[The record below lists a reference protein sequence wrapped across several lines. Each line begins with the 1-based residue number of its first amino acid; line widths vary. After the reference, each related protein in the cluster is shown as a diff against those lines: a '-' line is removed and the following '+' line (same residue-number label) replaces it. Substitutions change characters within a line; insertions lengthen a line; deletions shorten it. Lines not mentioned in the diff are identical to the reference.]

1 MTDAATLTRSRTL
14 KTATH
19 NTHDRLDKAIM
30 AGRPFENRERY
41 GLFLAVQQPFH
52 RDIDAL
58 YDDERLTALIPD
70 LAERRRLAQ
79 IEQDMMDLGLTIPA
93 SDEAPRL
100 SNQTDLPTALGWLY
114 VAEGSNLGAAF
125 LFKMALKLGLSDS
138 LGARHLAGHPD
149 GRANHW
155 RQFTGALDGLDLT
168 PEEEGRMIAGANAA
182 FERVHGLVKDVFS

>member
-79 IEQDMMDLGLTIPA
+79 IEQDMMDLGLTISA

-125 LFKMALKLGLSDS
+125 LFKMALKLGLSES
-138 LGARHLAGHPD
+138 FGARHLAGHPD

-155 RQFTGALDGLDLT
+155 RQFTRALDGLNLT
-168 PEEEGRMIAGANAA
+168 PEEEGRVIAGANAA
-182 FERVHGLVKDVFS
+182 FERVHGLVKEVFS

>member
-1 MTDAATLTRSRTL
+1 MTDALTLTRSRTL

-30 AGRPFENRERY
+30 AGRPFESRERY

-58 YDDERLTALIPD
+58 YDDERLTAPIPD

-79 IEQDMMDLGLTIPA
+79 IEQDLMDLGLTIPA

-100 SNQTDLPTALGWLY
+100 SSQTDLPTALGWLY

-125 LFKMALKLGLSDS
+125 LFKMALKLGLSES
-138 LGARHLAGHPD
+138 FGARHLAGHPD

-155 RQFTGALDGLDLT
+155 RQFTRALDGLNLT
-168 PEEEGRMIAGANAA
+168 PEEEGRVIAGANAA
-182 FERVHGLVKDVFS
+182 FERVHRLVKEVFS

>member
-1 MTDAATLTRSRTL
+1 MIALSRRSWVLWVAVFRV
-14 KTATH
+14 
-19 NTHDRLDKAIM
+19 
-30 AGRPFENRERY
+30 RERY

-58 YDDERLTALIPD
+58 YDDERLTAPIPD

-79 IEQDMMDLGLTIPA
+79 IEQDLMDLGLTIPA

-100 SNQTDLPTALGWLY
+100 SSQTDLPTALGWLY

-125 LFKMALKLGLSDS
+125 LFKMALKLGLSES
-138 LGARHLAGHPD
+138 FGARHLAGHPD

-155 RQFTGALDGLDLT
+155 RQFTRALDGLNLT
-168 PEEEGRMIAGANAA
+168 PEEEGRVIAGANAA
-182 FERVHGLVKDVFS
+182 FERVHRLVKEVFS